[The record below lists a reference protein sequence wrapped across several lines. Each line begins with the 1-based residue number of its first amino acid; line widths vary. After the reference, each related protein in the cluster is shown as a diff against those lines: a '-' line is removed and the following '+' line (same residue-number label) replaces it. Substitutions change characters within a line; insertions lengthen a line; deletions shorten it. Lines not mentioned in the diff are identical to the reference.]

1 MSSPQTTASEEAAA
15 SGAQLVVFDLDG
27 TITRHDTL
35 VPYVFGFLWRRPWR
49 FAGLPRVLP
58 ALLRFLLRRAGLG
71 EVKGAFIRSTLGG
84 CTRAELQ
91 AWTERFVPRLLE
103 RGVFAH
109 ALEAIAQHRRDGDR
123 LVLMSASPELYV
135 PEIAR
140 RLGFDECICTRLRW
154 NGDRL
159 HGELDGENCRGDEKT
174 RCFRL
179 LRERHTGMRTVA
191 YANGPSDLDHLEL
204 ADRAVLVNG
213 EAWTRVK
220 ASERGIQCADW
231 R

>member
-1 MSSPQTTASEEAAA
+1 MSTLRPPRQTTPLWTS
-15 SGAQLVVFDLDG
+15 LVKYYRKCFEREVELG
-27 TITRHDTL
+27 IL
-35 VPYVFGFLWRRPWR
+35 VPADPNARVILPGLQEHLITHKATTTIISEPAHTQPILAYLNRRGR
-49 FAGLPRVLP
+49 G
-58 ALLRFLLRRAGLG
+58 
-71 EVKGAFIRSTLGG
+71 IGG
-84 CTRAELQ
+84 TFYYGYPLA
-91 AWTERFVPRLLE
+91 
-103 RGVFAH
+103 
-109 ALEAIAQHRRDGDR
+109 RDGDR